1 MKLFLTSTVITVF
14 TAFCLTISGQTSASV
29 SYDNL
34 QFDFYLTSI
43 QSQAT
48 KN

>member
-14 TAFCLTISGQTSASV
+14 TAFWLTISGQTNASV

-34 QFDFYLTSI
+34 HFNLISI
-43 QSQAT
+43 EAQVI